1 MKENY
6 KKELEFEFSHGD
18 NDTDDVD
25 ESFKKAVAFVNS
37 GCGLTLEEIKD
48 SPHLQNVISSV
59 MSKSWRG
66 RNAQFNFIK
75 MLAGLPEDVSLKI
88 LRKTHEMCLASG
100 SAYSNDKDKSNWRN
114 AVIKYMGRIDINK
127 TSSDLEA
134 FSSKIME
141 IFNTKINTPL

>member
-1 MKENY
+1 MKRNCS
-6 KKELEFEFSHGD
+6 KEIGGKLYHGD
-18 NDTDDVD
+18 NDTDNVD
-25 ESFKKAVAFVNS
+25 EVLKKVVVFVNS
-37 GCGLTLEEIKD
+37 GSGLTLEEIKN
-48 SPHLQNVISSV
+48 SPHLQNVIPSV
-59 MSKSWRG
+59 MSKNWRG

-75 MLAGLPEDVSLKI
+75 MLVGLPEDVSLNV

-100 SAYSNDKDKSNWRN
+100 VAYSNDKDKSNWCN

-127 TSSDLEA
+127 TSSDLET